1 MFELNTIGELAFHLH
16 ACELMMPYYF
26 AASHWNY
33 ARDGL
38 NYIRMMKKLPMKAFD
53 SFLEGQHVLHLTD
66 GIFNGIW
73 SDMGIET
80 TYMKHGKGPSGIVG
94 ITTNE
99 RAVRV
104 WSNGHHLRGAVLNE
118 LESLRN
124 TTEKSK

>member
-1 MFELNTIGELAFHLH
+1 
-16 ACELMMPYYF
+16 
-26 AASHWNY
+26 
-33 ARDGL
+33 
-38 NYIRMMKKLPMKAFD
+38 MMKKLPLKAFD

-80 TYMKHGKGPSGIVG
+80 TYMKHGKGPSGIIG

>member
-1 MFELNTIGELAFHLH
+1 MMLYVCAEHECELALHLH

-80 TYMKHGKGPSGIVG
+80 TYMKHGKGPSGIIE

-104 WSNGHHLRGAVLNE
+104 WFNGHHLRGAILNE
-118 LESLRN
+118 L
-124 TTEKSK
+124 

>member
-1 MFELNTIGELAFHLH
+1 
-16 ACELMMPYYF
+16 MPYYF

-38 NYIRMMKKLPMKAFD
+38 NYTRMMKKLPLKAFD

-80 TYMKHGKGPSGIVG
+80 TYMKHGKGPSGIIG
-94 ITTNE
+94 ITTMKE
-99 RAVRV
+99 QFEYGLMDTICVEQY
-104 WSNGHHLRGAVLNE
+104 SMG
-118 LESLRN
+118 
-124 TTEKSK
+124 